1 MKLAIFDLDGTVI
14 CSKHRHATL
23 PDGSLDLDHWKQNS
37 TPQKIARDTLLP
49 LVNELRHLYA
59 KGYKIV
65 ICTARVM
72 QAADYKFLLNNNI
85 PFDWVI
91 SRPKGCTEPDAEHK
105 RKKLDRLFQ
114 RLKVSPRAVQ
124 MWDDNDSVLTM
135 AKRMGIKAHDAK
147 RLNYFRGH

>member
-23 PDGSLDLDHWKQNS
+23 PCGALDLEHWVQNS
-37 TPQKIARDTLLP
+37 TPQKIARDSLLP
-49 LVNELRHLYA
+49 LVNEMRARYA
-59 KGYKIV
+59 KGEKVV

-72 QAADYKFLLNNNI
+72 ARADYQYLLNNNV

-91 SRPKGCTEPDAEHK
+91 SRPKGCRKPDAQHK
-105 RKKLDRLFQ
+105 EERLQKLFTRLNVKPG
-114 RLKVSPRAVQ
+114 RVE
-124 MWDDNDSVLTM
+124 MWDDNESVLTM
-135 AKRMGIKAHDAK
+135 ARRIGIKVHDAK